1 MTIRL
6 ELPPEIEASLSAQAE
21 AQGMSLQQYLLHLL
35 EEHAPPG
42 PAPLTPAE
50 RALHWRRAATG
61 LPRTVPLSDEAI
73 GREAI
78 YAARG

>member
-35 EEHAPPG
+35 E
-42 PAPLTPAE
+42 
-50 RALHWRRAATG
+50 
-61 LPRTVPLSDEAI
+61 
-73 GREAI
+73 
-78 YAARG
+78 